1 MPAPKRRV
9 PSKPARRSAPP
20 TAKKPATKKP
30 ATKKP
35 ASQKTAAQKTAF
47 RKAEAAR
54 AARTSPPRHMSA
66 TEVMDAIGKIFTSQR
81 TLRVTPAVVKAW
93 EGKKKERFRKAEA
106 ARSARTTPS
115 RKTTTAPK
123 NFEAY
128 ARAASPP
135 PAKSGSSQPW
145 RRIDPKLARRPA
157 KKKK

>member
-20 TAKKPATKKP
+20 TAKKP

-115 RKTTTAPK
+115 RKTT
-123 NFEAY
+123 
-128 ARAASPP
+128 R
-135 PAKSGSSQPW
+135 
-145 RRIDPKLARRPA
+145 
-157 KKKK
+157 KKK

>member
-20 TAKKPATKKP
+20 TAKKP

-66 TEVMDAIGKIFTSQR
+66 TEVTAAMDKIFTSGGKY
-81 TLRVTPAVVKAW
+81 RVTSALEKAFKG
-93 EGKKKERFRKAEA
+93 EKKERFRKAEA